1 MHRNQQ
7 KVEDRL
13 HQTSAEEKSQISERL
28 EMLES
33 ENATLL
39 QRLEQIVLD
48 KNTEVTKLYQKIENL
63 EEEIQVLH
71 CLLF

>member
-39 QRLEQIVLD
+39 QRCEQIVLD